1 MGRRILQPTQGNINS
16 IIISIMIEIIN
27 SLGEW
32 EAYINNTLYAS
43 GKTLKAL
50 LAYLNAHVPE
60 LEQRI
65 SISYDNESDTCDY

>member
-1 MGRRILQPTQGNINS
+1 
-16 IIISIMIEIIN
+16 MIEIIN

-65 SISYDNESDTCDY
+65 SISFGDESDTCDY